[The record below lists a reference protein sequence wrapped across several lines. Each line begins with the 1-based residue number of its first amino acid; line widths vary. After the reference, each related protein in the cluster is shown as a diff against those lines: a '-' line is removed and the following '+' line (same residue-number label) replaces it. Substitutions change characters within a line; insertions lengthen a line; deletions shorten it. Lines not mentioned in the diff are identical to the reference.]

1 MKLEALKRCKANEK
15 INYPS
20 IYNCIIKMGGQL
32 RLAGIEP
39 HPGRIDPQLV
49 PVISLSLLLNIKK
62 GSTWS
67 AGPVAILVTCHQLQ
81 INH

>member
-1 MKLEALKRCKANEK
+1 MCRGPMKLEALKRCKANEK

-20 IYNCIIKMGGQL
+20 IYNYIIKMGGQL
-32 RLAGIEP
+32 RLAGLEP

-62 GSTWS
+62 GST
-67 AGPVAILVTCHQLQ
+67 
-81 INH
+81 